1 MIDVMLDLETIGTK
15 PGSVILSIGA
25 CVFNLP
31 FVESEFYC
39 TINREDS
46 VANGMTIDPSTLDWW
61 QKQSPDA
68 RKVLD
73 DTAGVGCGYPLAAG
87 LTAFQRWLSTL
98 APLKEIAL
106 WGNGSDF
113 DNVLLAQA
121 YAAAKMD
128 YPIRYYN
135 NRCFRT
141 LKNLGFAVNEP
152 ERKGT
157 FHNALDDAKHQ
168 AKWAELILSELRR
181 GQTAVRVDPVV
192 VRKLVVIGDTL
203 LDSPADATAYQPI
216 AGSDG
221 A

>member
-1 MIDVMLDLETIGTK
+1 M
-15 PGSVILSIGA
+15 
-25 CVFNLP
+25 
-31 FVESEFYC
+31 
-39 TINREDS
+39 
-46 VANGMTIDPSTLDWW
+46 
-61 QKQSPDA
+61 
-68 RKVLD
+68 
-73 DTAGVGCGYPLAAG
+73 G
-87 LTAFQRWLSTL
+87 LTAFQRWLSDL

-141 LKNLGFAVNEP
+141 LKNLGLAVQEP
-152 ERKGT
+152 QREGT

-168 AKWAELILSELRR
+168 AKWAGLILAELRL
-181 GQTAVRVDPVV
+181 GQTAVRSTRKIVMLGDSFLYDPA
-192 VRKLVVIGDTL
+192 G
-203 LDSPADATAYQPI
+203 AATHQPV

-221 A
+221 N